1 MGVEV
6 QIYNPSTAEAEE
18 GSSESPEASV
28 IYTVNPRPLR
38 LHTETLSQKTES
50 REKNHQHTQTS
61 RFIKR
66 TLHKTCIC
74 FKIYS

>member
-6 QIYNPSTAEAEE
+6 QIYNPSTAKAEE

-50 REKNHQHTQTS
+50 REKKITNTHKPVALLREH
-61 RFIKR
+61 FIK
-66 TLHKTCIC
+66 HV
-74 FKIYS
+74 FV